1 MTPPKI
7 YGLIGY
13 PVKHSLSPAMHN
25 AAFKELEINAE
36 YRLFPLKEEEIAD
49 FLRNCSNNIYGLNI
63 TVPYKEKILK
73 FVELEA
79 ESLFLGK
86 IGAVNT
92 IVVKDKKLI
101 GYNTDIPG
109 FARDVKERF
118 NPSNVEGFFIGKK
131 AAVLGAG
138 GAARAVVYAL
148 VEYCGIKDI
157 AIFDIDEVKKNNVV
171 KMIKE
176 LFSDLK
182 IYGVDSIEQLN
193 LKDKDLLINATPIGM
208 KETDPCLVDDKLIHK
223 DLFVYD
229 LVYNPE
235 ETKLLKIAKN
245 KGARVSNGLGM
256 LLYQGVLAFEIW
268 TGAKA
273 PVDIMRQALIDGL
286 KTGEKHV

>member
-13 PVKHSLSPAMHN
+13 PVKHSLSPLMHN
-25 AAFKELEINAE
+25 AAFKELKINAE
-36 YRLFPLKEEEIAD
+36 YRLFPLKEEEIPD
-49 FLRNCSNNIYGLNI
+49 FMRNLSKNNIYGLNV
-63 TVPYKEKILK
+63 TVPYKEKVLK

-79 ESLFLGK
+79 ESFFLRK

-92 IVVKDKKLI
+92 IIIKDKKLI

-109 FARDVKERF
+109 FARDLKEKF
-118 NPSNVEGFFIGKK
+118 NPSNIKGFFIGKK

-157 AIFDIDEVKKNNVV
+157 AIFDIDQVKKNNVV

-176 LFSDLK
+176 LFPDFKIK

-193 LKDKDLLINATPIGM
+193 LKEKDLLINATPIGM
-208 KETDPCLVDDKLIHK
+208 KETDPCLVDEKLIHK

-229 LVYNPE
+229 IVYNR
-235 ETKLLKIAKN
+235 ETRLIKYAKSI
-245 KGARVSNGLGM
+245 GLSAVNGLGM

-268 TGAKA
+268 TGKKA
-273 PVDIMRQALIDGL
+273 PVDIMRGALIEGL
-286 KTGEKHV
+286 KKVIL